1 MRSDIMSDAVFSARS
16 IEQQSSNSVWQNELL
31 ELHSSK
37 SKEPREATFKNED
50 RDKHGVDSSEMNIEQ
65 NAKQVAD
72 FLNLGRS
79 DLAVAQLSQSLMQ
92 LDGKNYNQLLLEVAK
107 KELPELDGDDRGHLL
122 LSEWNDRTDTWDHVY
137 VAERD
142 QLYRIV
148 QPGNTLE
155 GIAAD
160 RLANSDR
167 DSVRRY
173 IDNIAEENSLDANRS
188 IRKGQALK
196 LPYPH

>member
-1 MRSDIMSDAVFSARS
+1 MRNDMISDAVSSAKR
-16 IEQQSSNSVWQNELL
+16 IEEQNTNSAWYNELL
-31 ELHSSK
+31 DLHANRSSDQRE
-37 SKEPREATFKNED
+37 SKIANKAASID
-50 RDKHGVDSSEMNIEQ
+50 SSSEMNIEE

-72 FLNLGRS
+72 FLNEGRS
-79 DLAVAQLSQSLMQ
+79 DLAIAQLSQNLMQ

-107 KELPELDGDDRGHLL
+107 KELPELEGDDRGHLL
-122 LSEWNDRTDTWDHVY
+122 LSEWNKTTDTWDHVY

-155 GIAAD
+155 GIARD
-160 RLANSDR
+160 RLGNSDR
-167 DSVRRY
+167 ISVSRY
-173 IDNIAEENSLDANRS
+173 MDNIAEENSLDANRS
-188 IRKGQALK
+188 LRKGQALK